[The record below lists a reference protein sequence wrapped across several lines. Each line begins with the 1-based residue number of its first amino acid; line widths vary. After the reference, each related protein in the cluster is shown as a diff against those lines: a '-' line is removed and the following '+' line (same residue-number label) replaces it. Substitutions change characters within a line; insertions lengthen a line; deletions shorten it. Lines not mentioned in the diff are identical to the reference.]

1 MTGIEEISIPGRT
14 ARTLCRKYNTF
25 LGKYDKSYLRFFDLD
40 GNPKAIKGFQRQ
52 TKYQIIKAI
61 YAKFISLPET
71 QDEEFDFLDFIR
83 KEDETSYNGTW
94 KLYFVKRDKQSDLMG
109 LPDIGTGKI
118 VFDEGVVCE
127 MSDDK
132 FIFDL
137 MNFPKHACFQMT
149 NIFDILNKH
158 LNQSRKNNVIGFF
171 GDSMQSIYDDGV
183 GDLNQYGLTKIIK
196 TQNRRN
202 PRAIIN
208 VANKFREDGIKQIP
222 SDDINAPNMENG
234 SVREGCVKFL
244 YGNDFDDFISI
255 KRKNIF
261 KSRDFSDGN
270 KTKELRLTHKYNAE
284 MAGFKDLYDLY
295 NDDLII
301 TLISK
306 IKDKIDKD
314 SLDKDKT
321 LDTLVLL

>member
-1 MTGIEEISIPGRT
+1 MMVKPLI
-14 ARTLCRKYNTF
+14 
-25 LGKYDKSYLRFFDLD
+25 
-40 GNPKAIKGFQRQ
+40 
-52 TKYQIIKAI
+52 
-61 YAKFISLPET
+61 
-71 QDEEFDFLDFIR
+71 

-109 LPDIGTGKI
+109 LRDIGTGKI

-244 YGNDFDDFISI
+244 YGNDFDDFIVS
-255 KRKNIF
+255 KQLYQ
-261 KSRDFSDGN
+261 KSRD
-270 KTKELRLTHKYNAE
+270 
-284 MAGFKDLYDLY
+284 
-295 NDDLII
+295 I
-301 TLISK
+301 
-306 IKDKIDKD
+306 
-314 SLDKDKT
+314 
-321 LDTLVLL
+321 

>member
-1 MTGIEEISIPGRT
+1 
-14 ARTLCRKYNTF
+14 
-25 LGKYDKSYLRFFDLD
+25 
-40 GNPKAIKGFQRQ
+40 
-52 TKYQIIKAI
+52 
-61 YAKFISLPET
+61 
-71 QDEEFDFLDFIR
+71 
-83 KEDETSYNGTW
+83 
-94 KLYFVKRDKQSDLMG
+94 
-109 LPDIGTGKI
+109 
-118 VFDEGVVCE
+118 
-127 MSDDK
+127 
-132 FIFDL
+132 
-137 MNFPKHACFQMT
+137 
-149 NIFDILNKH
+149 
-158 LNQSRKNNVIGFF
+158 
-171 GDSMQSIYDDGV
+171 MQSIYDDGV
-183 GDLNQYGLTKIIK
+183 GDLNHYGLTKIIK

>member
-1 MTGIEEISIPGRT
+1 
-14 ARTLCRKYNTF
+14 
-25 LGKYDKSYLRFFDLD
+25 
-40 GNPKAIKGFQRQ
+40 
-52 TKYQIIKAI
+52 
-61 YAKFISLPET
+61 
-71 QDEEFDFLDFIR
+71 
-83 KEDETSYNGTW
+83 
-94 KLYFVKRDKQSDLMG
+94 
-109 LPDIGTGKI
+109 
-118 VFDEGVVCE
+118 
-127 MSDDK
+127 
-132 FIFDL
+132 
-137 MNFPKHACFQMT
+137 
-149 NIFDILNKH
+149 
-158 LNQSRKNNVIGFF
+158 
-171 GDSMQSIYDDGV
+171 
-183 GDLNQYGLTKIIK
+183 
-196 TQNRRN
+196 
-202 PRAIIN
+202 
-208 VANKFREDGIKQIP
+208 
-222 SDDINAPNMENG
+222 MENG